1 MSAPAEKARSPV
13 PVTTMTRASSLR
25 ASSAKHA
32 VNSSRMRSFI
42 ALCTAGRLSVI
53 VAMPSASS

>member
-1 MSAPAEKARSPV
+1 M
-13 PVTTMTRASSLR
+13 MTRASSAR
-25 ASSAKHA
+25 ASSPKQA
-32 VNSSRMRSFI
+32 VSSSRMRSFI